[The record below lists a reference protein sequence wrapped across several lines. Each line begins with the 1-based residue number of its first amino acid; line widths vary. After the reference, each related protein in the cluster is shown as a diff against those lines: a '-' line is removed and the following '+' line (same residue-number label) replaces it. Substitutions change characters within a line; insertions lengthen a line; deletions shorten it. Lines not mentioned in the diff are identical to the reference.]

1 MLMAMSANMAI
12 ASKVDFL
19 VISLMF
25 FD

>member
-12 ASKVDFL
+12 ASKVDFR